1 MRKNSRIIF
10 LLLIVFIVY
19 LIKDSFKLN
28 SSNKIISQNY
38 ETSELIN
45 DSEEEFEDRRK
56 RKLPEAIIIGGK

>member
-45 DSEEEFEDRRK
+45 DSEEEVEDRRK